1 MASPLR
7 EKRTWPPREKDADS
21 AESAAFEAT
30 VAVVKET
37 VVRSGEVLTSA
48 KEDLSDHK
56 RWLEAQRAAVQA
68 DRARHERWL
77 QKQQEKQEAL
87 ERRERAKRRRQL
99 MRQNAMLAVENAAFA
114 VLDSVLSLFWSCVGK
129 IAAFFAYLRD
139 SILAGFAW
147 VGARFRDLGAYIARL
162 AKSGASAISGKTRV
176 LAGSAGSALSAAS
189 SSVAAKSGEL
199 ARSTGSAFS
208 AAGSSLKAKSAEIA
222 RSTGNVL
229 LAAGSSV
236 AAKSSE
242 IAKAT
247 GLRPAAVVLPAEAE
261 PAGTGADQAS
271 VFAGDQGSTTPAES
285 FVTAV
290 PEALA
295 APKPASADLAA
306 DLPSASIEQ
315 PAIAASEQPVPASSE
330 EPASIL
336 SEQSASAELAEGS
349 VPRPVG
355 EAVAARLAPIL
366 AVIAATVR
374 SSVETLARSIAATS
388 AKAAPFAEASATR
401 VKAAASAASAK
412 VQTLSPHLHGALRK
426 GVETS
431 GFYAKEAAAR
441 AGALLARIKPTPS
454 MSENEVSS
462 PPSALS
468 SLAGR
473 RVGGYD
479 LSQMLII
486 SGVVLLV
493 CGGLLVGGGLV
504 LRAGG
509 AGSVAS
515 LVEKEKPPSPHAVAW
530 FFEEPELPIVERS
543 VFSAELTPQGVRL
556 TGLAIKAENNSD
568 DALSGLEG
576 VVKPDA
582 KRLDL
587 KLEVKVDM
595 VPTEGAHAAEA
606 AEVPANGVIPP
617 HAFFRLVFPF
627 PPEAHG
633 EAPGIALNDF
643 IAAYGGLMLK
653 LRYDV
658 AGTHKTLIHYLS
670 PEMLKAQLTEIQH
683 EADGS

>member
-114 VLDSVLSLFWSCVGK
+114 VLDSVLSLFWRCIGK

-139 SILAGFAW
+139 SIVGGFAW

-162 AKSGASAISGKTRV
+162 AKASAAAVSGKTRA
-176 LAGSAGSALSAAS
+176 LAGSAGSALSAAG

-222 RSTGNVL
+222 RSTGSAL
-229 LAAGSSV
+229 SAAGASV
-236 AAKSSE
+236 AAKSSG
-242 IAKAT
+242 IAEAT
-247 GLRPAAVVLPAEAE
+247 GLRPAIVSSPAATEPAEA
-261 PAGTGADQAS
+261 GADQAS
-271 VFAGDQGSTTPAES
+271 LFAGDEASTAPAES
-285 FVTAV
+285 LVTAA
-290 PEALA
+290 PETLA
-295 APKPASADLAA
+295 APVPVSADLAA
-306 DLPSASIEQ
+306 EPPSQSVDEPTLAFAE
-315 PAIAASEQPVPASSE
+315 PYAPASSE
-330 EPASIL
+330 EYASIP
-336 SEQSASAELAEGS
+336 SEQPASAEPAEAS
-349 VPRPVG
+349 VPRPG
-355 EAVAARLAPIL
+355 AGAIAARLAPIL
-366 AVIAATVR
+366 AAIAATVR
-374 SSVETLARSIAATS
+374 SSVETLARSIAAAS
-388 AKAAPFAEASATR
+388 AKAAPIAEASATR
-401 VKAAASAASAK
+401 VKAAASAVSAK
-412 VQTLSPHLHGALRK
+412 VQTLSPQLYGTLRK
-426 GVETS
+426 GAETS
-431 GFYAKEAAAR
+431 GFYAKEAATR
-441 AGALLARIKPTPS
+441 AGTVLARIKPAPS
-454 MSENEVSS
+454 TSENEVSS
-462 PPSALS
+462 APSALS

-493 CGGLLVGGGLV
+493 CGGLLVGSGLV

-509 AGSVAS
+509 TGSVAS

-595 VPTEGAHAAEA
+595 VPTDGAHAAEA
-606 AEVPANGVIPP
+606 AEVHANGVVPP

-633 EAPGIALNDF
+633 EEPGIALNDF
-643 IAAYGGLMLK
+643 MASYGGLMLK
-653 LRYDV
+653 LHYDV
-658 AGTHKTLIHYLS
+658 AGTQKTLIHYLS

>member
-37 VVRSGEVLTSA
+37 VVRSGEVLVSA

-99 MRQNAMLAVENAAFA
+99 MRQNAMRAVENAAFA
-114 VLDSVLSLFWSCVGK
+114 VLDFVLSLFWTCVGK

-139 SILAGFAW
+139 SILRGFAW
-147 VGARFRDLGAYIARL
+147 VGARLRDLAAYVTRL
-162 AKSGASAISGKTRV
+162 AKAAASAIAGKARA
-176 LAGSAGSALSAAS
+176 LGSSTGRALSAAG
-189 SSVAAKSGEL
+189 SSVAAKSGAL
-199 ARSTGSAFS
+199 ARSTGSAF
-208 AAGSSLKAKSAEIA
+208 AAASSSVAAKSAEIA
-222 RSTGNVL
+222 RSTGNAL
-229 LAAGSSV
+229 SAAGASV
-236 AAKSSE
+236 AAKSAE
-242 IAKAT
+242 IAEAA
-247 GLRPAAVVLPAEAE
+247 GLHSTAASSPASAE
-261 PAGTGADQAS
+261 PADVGGDQAA
-271 VFAGDQGSTTPAES
+271 VAPAEQIPAGT
-285 FVTAV
+285 FY
-290 PEALA
+290 ALA
-295 APKPASADLAA
+295 EAAPVALAQEPAAPLAEESA
-306 DLPSASIEQ
+306 PV
-315 PAIAASEQPVPASSE
+315 QPVEGAAARPA
-330 EPASIL
+330 
-336 SEQSASAELAEGS
+336 
-349 VPRPVG
+349 G
-355 EAVAARLAPIL
+355 EAIAARLAPIL
-366 AVIAATVR
+366 ARVAMTVR
-374 SSVETLARSIAATS
+374 SSVETLARLIAALS
-388 AKAAPFAEASATR
+388 AKAAPLAQVTAQR
-401 VKAAASAASAK
+401 VSAAFSAISAK
-412 VQTLSPHLHGALRK
+412 VRTVSPQLHGAIGK
-426 GVETS
+426 GAETA
-431 GFYAKEAAAR
+431 GLYAREAAAR
-441 AGALLARIKPTPS
+441 AGALLARIKPSPS
-454 MSENEVSS
+454 AHENEVPSS
-462 PPSALS
+462 PDALS
-468 SLAGR
+468 SQAPAR
-473 RVGGYD
+473 IGGYD

-493 CGGLLVGGGLV
+493 CGGLLVGSGLMLRGGTV
-504 LRAGG
+504 VGTA
-509 AGSVAS
+509 V
-515 LVEKEKPPSPHAVAW
+515 EKPPSPHAVAW
-530 FFEEPELPIVERS
+530 FFDEPDLPIVERS
-543 VFSAELTPQGVRL
+543 VFSAELTPHGVRL

-595 VPTEGAHAAEA
+595 VPAEGTEGAAAA
-606 AEVPANGVIPP
+606 AVPGNGVIPP

-633 EAPGIALNDF
+633 EEPGIALNDF

-658 AGTHKTLIHYLS
+658 AGTQKSLIHYLS